1 MTVRPAAVILQSLHA
16 LDESGLG
23 ERQQSRDGL
32 GVKAE
37 KLRHL
42 QQRAVIKADDPP
54 EAGDTHLS
62 LTALD
67 ESEHLDAIEG
77 QRPVS
82 FERAELSV
90 LSRRAS
96 GAGES
101 FRFAFSTVVEASA
114 EAPFG
119 VGPDAFPSVT
129 NRS

>member
-1 MTVRPAAVILQSLHA
+1 MWPVVLFSRSPHA
-16 LDESGLG
+16 FDESSLG
-23 ERQQSRDGL
+23 ERQQGRDGL
-32 GVKAE
+32 CIKAE

-42 QQRAVIKADDPP
+42 QQRAVIQPDDLP

-62 LTALD
+62 LTAFD

-82 FERAELSV
+82 FEGAELSV
-90 LSRRAS
+90 PSRCAS
-96 GAGES
+96 GAGEP
-101 FRFAFSTVVEASA
+101 FRFAFSAVVGAAA

-119 VGPDAFPSVT
+119 VGPDTFPSVT

>member
-1 MTVRPAAVILQSLHA
+1 MVQPAAVILQSLHA

-23 ERQQSRDGL
+23 ERQQGRDGPR
-32 GVKAE
+32 VEAE
-37 KLRHL
+37 RLRHL
-42 QQRAVIKADDPP
+42 QQRAVIEADDLP

-62 LTALD
+62 LTAFD

-82 FERAELSV
+82 FEGAELSV

-96 GAGES
+96 GTGEP
-101 FRFAFSTVVEASA
+101 FRFAFSAVVEAST